1 MTESVRIRVICDAES
16 HAPKVATVDRWKLR
30 DHGSQ
35 QQVLAQSRDSEHLI
49 NEQRRPRSERYDAPI
64 GPIGPDG
71 IPMMPPNMTYRER
84 WPMTCP
90 LCGLRVE
97 LRQET
102 ALKLALA
109 LAASGVSQVRLSA
122 LAASL

>member
-1 MTESVRIRVICDAES
+1 MTKSVRIRVICDAES

-35 QQVLAQSRDSEHLI
+35 QVLVQSDDSEHLVNDQI
-49 NEQRRPRSERYDAPI
+49 RSRRERYGTSRI
-64 GPIGPDG
+64 S
-71 IPMMPPNMTYRER
+71 PNLAEAYRER
-84 WPMTCP
+84 WPIECP

-97 LRQET
+97 LRHEK

-109 LAASGVSQVRLSA
+109 LAASGASQVRLSA
-122 LAASL
+122 LAGNL